1 MTTKKYITSL
11 SQNLIQVFWSKEFI
25 VLTIMGNSIIF
36 FFATVLY
43 HMEYGTNPK
52 IQGYLDALWFSFS
65 TVTTVGYGDVT
76 PITTMGR
83 ILGIIMMLTGTTFF
97 VTFTA
102 LFSNAILSTK
112 MSRVEKEISSEE
124 EKIEEL
130 ISLLKNRKN

>member
-1 MTTKKYITSL
+1 VTTKRYITSL

-25 VLTIMGNSIIF
+25 VLTIIGNSIIF
-36 FFATVLY
+36 FFASILY
-43 HMEYGTNPK
+43 HMEFGVNPK
-52 IQGYLDALWFSFS
+52 IQSYLDALWFSFS

-76 PITTMGR
+76 PITTSGR
-83 ILGIIMMLTGTTFF
+83 ILGISMMLMGTTFF

-112 MSRVEKEISSEE
+112 ISIVEKEITSED

-130 ISLLKNRKN
+130 INLLKNRKN

>member
-1 MTTKKYITSL
+1 MTTKRYITSL

-36 FFATVLY
+36 FFASILY
-43 HMEYGTNPK
+43 HMEFGVNPK
-52 IQGYLDALWFSFS
+52 IQNYLDALWFSFS

-76 PITTMGR
+76 PITTAGR
-83 ILGIIMMLTGTTFF
+83 ILGILMMLMGTTFF

-112 MSRVEKEISSEE
+112 ISIVEKEITSED

-130 ISLLKNRKN
+130 INLLKNRKN

>member
-1 MTTKKYITSL
+1 MTTKRYITSL

-25 VLTIMGNSIIF
+25 VLTIAGNSIIF
-36 FFATVLY
+36 FFALVLY
-43 HMEYGTNPK
+43 HMEYGINPK
-52 IQGYLDALWFSFS
+52 ILSYMDALWFSFS

-76 PITTMGR
+76 PITTAGR
-83 ILGIIMMLTGTTFF
+83 ILGILMMLLGTTFF

-112 MSRVEKEISSEE
+112 ISIVENEISSEE

-130 ISLLKNRKN
+130 IKLLKSRKN